1 MIGITAFDTQVSTGH
16 IYADITDG
24 VSASSVV
31 SSVVS
36 STSSR
41 DCTES
46 SLPVTYRNTFHFM
59 FTRNGVVIFT

>member
-1 MIGITAFDTQVSTGH
+1 MIFITIGITAFDTQVSTGQ
-16 IYADITDG
+16 IYADITEG
-24 VSASSVV
+24 VSASSEV

-46 SLPVTYRNTFHFM
+46 SFPVTYKNTFCL
-59 FTRNGVVIFT
+59 